1 MPRTRL
7 VRRFTAWLGIL
18 AIAVGQAAAAV
29 QACPIDRA
37 GNAAA
42 FDPPAFAAEATVA
55 VGIDGG
61 CAGHRDGGASPAPLA
76 NACEVHCMQGAQPD
90 APAAMPAPA
99 PAPMLVVAMPCEVLP
114 LSAAQRPL
122 DAKSAAPPPQLLFS
136 RYLI

>member
-1 MPRTRL
+1 MPRTHL

-18 AIAVGQAAAAV
+18 AIAVGQASAAV

-42 FDPPAFAAEATVA
+42 FDHPAAAATAAGPAGV
-55 VGIDGG
+55 DGG
-61 CAGHRDGGASPAPLA
+61 CAGHHDGGVSRAPLA

-99 PAPMLVVAMPCEVLP
+99 PASMLVVAMPCEVLP
-114 LSAAQRPL
+114 LSAAQAPL
-122 DAKSAAPPPQLLFS
+122 DARSAAPPPQLLFS